1 MSADFDKGYDYC
13 RDHRGLNED
22 IILIKNELGIKEYRN
37 GDRDKQ
43 IALAWD
49 RINHIGDRAEEE
61 DKTLREDVNLIK
73 GELKYI
79 AWFIK
84 GLTLLFI
91 IYIAY
96 FTYKTYV
103 LGI

>member
-1 MSADFDKGYDYC
+1 MV
-13 RDHRGLNED
+13 LV
-22 IILIKNELGIKEYRN
+22 KNELGIKEYKN

-43 IALAWD
+43 IAEAWK

-61 DKTLREDVNLIK
+61 DKTLRDDVNQIK

-79 AWFIK
+79 GWFIRA
-84 GLTLLFI
+84 LTLLFLF
-91 IYIAY
+91 YIAY